1 MTTSNIYIN
10 GINIA
15 DNINI
20 KNTINS
26 LDFSFKEMEK
36 CYNTVVKDTSN
47 HIASESLTGAIT
59 TVWDAIVNFFKH
71 IFEFISNLFRS
82 KIYAHRAKNTI
93 EMLEK
98 IKTSE
103 ENISKLNWDKVVK
116 APKSILADIQKI
128 ESLIDE
134 VDDDEQALDIGDK
147 LKHNKLSLNIIR
159 NIREIQDLTEGE
171 YELSIIKTLEIL
183 SKRDI
188 GAPQIVKSD
197 NSSDML
203 DSLIKY
209 LRCYAN
215 NSSSRIKALIRLK
228 DRSNSRWRRAIRRK
242 EKKME
247 DEDIIDTYRKAVEI
261 QDTCFKIY
269 MKNINFVFILSKEL
283 VKTLKEKDK

>member
-36 CYNTVVKDTSN
+36 CYYTVKN
-47 HIASESLTGAIT
+47 NNIATESLTGVIT
-59 TVWDAIVNFFKH
+59 TVWDAIINFFKH
-71 IFEFISNLFRS
+71 IFEFISNLFKS
-82 KIYAHRAKNTI
+82 KIYAHRAKNAIKTF
-93 EMLEK
+93 EK

-103 ENISKLNWDKVVK
+103 ENVSKLNWDKVVK

-134 VDDDEQALDIGDK
+134 IDDDEQALDIGDK

-159 NIREIQDLTEGE
+159 DIREIQDLTKGE

-188 GAPQIVKSD
+188 GAPQIIKSD
-197 NSSDML
+197 NSSEML

-215 NSSSRIKALIRLK
+215 NSSSRIKALIKLK
-228 DRSNSRWRRAIRRK
+228 DRSNSRWRRAIKRK

-247 DEDIIDTYRKAVEI
+247 DEDIINAYRKAVEI

-269 MKNINFVFILSKEL
+269 MKNINFVFIMSKEL
-283 VKTLKEKDK
+283 VKTLKEEENK